1 MENCVYGK
9 KAKRERQR
17 TICGINNKYK
27 IQSGFGM
34 CERELMSV
42 LIIRDRLIHN
52 DGLTANS
59 WKITMSTMN
68 YSI

>member
-1 MENCVYGK
+1 M
-9 KAKRERQR
+9 KAKAARS
-17 TICGINNKYK
+17 TTNTNYK
-27 IQSGFGM
+27 MQSGFRM

-42 LIIRDRLIHN
+42 LIMRDRLIHN